1 MTLKEEE
8 QEAKEGLRKGYLYEG
23 KGCAEVSLGTTV
35 KIWGTTAEMQ

>member
-23 KGCAEVSLGTTV
+23 KGRAEGEQCH
-35 KIWGTTAEMQ
+35 WEQQ